1 MRKRIALVDVV
12 MRTGLVIKWN
22 GVGGGGGGGLKPQIY
37 L

>member
-22 GVGGGGGGGLKPQIY
+22 GVGMD
-37 L
+37 